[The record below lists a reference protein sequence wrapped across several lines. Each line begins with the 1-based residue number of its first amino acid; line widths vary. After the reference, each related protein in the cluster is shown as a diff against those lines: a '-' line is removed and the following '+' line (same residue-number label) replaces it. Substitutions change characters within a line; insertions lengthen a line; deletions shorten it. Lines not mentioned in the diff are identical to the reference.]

1 MKKIIFG
8 TSAAMLMAAS
18 SANAA
23 FIMTLDDASTA
34 GIDAII
40 QDDTLAG
47 VLTSAGFTTD
57 ADGSS
62 SMAGVVTY
70 NGGFGSFIVNVTTGI
85 SKPVLNAPGTIL
97 DLNSV
102 NVSGGTGTL
111 TIGLTDTD
119 FLRGGAG
126 SLNFEIGGTTDGT
139 VSASA
144 YMDATN
150 AAFGMGTTLGSMSTT
165 GTGAFSYS
173 SGVTTVG
180 SDPYSLSIFTTV
192 THQNA
197 GDISSFDASVVP
209 EPSMLALMSLGL
221 VGLGFA
227 GRRKLTK

>member
-1 MKKIIFG
+1 MKKIILG
-8 TSAAMLMAAS
+8 ASAAMMMAAS

-23 FIMTLDDASTA
+23 FIMTLDDTSTA

-47 VLTSAGFTTD
+47 VLSGAGLTTD
-57 ADGSS
+57 GDTTST
-62 SMAGVVTY
+62 AGVVTY
-70 NGGFGSFIVNVTTGI
+70 NGGFGSFIVNVTTGV
-85 SKPVLNAPGTIL
+85 SKPVLNAPGTIF
-97 DLNSV
+97 DLNSI

-111 TIGLTDTD
+111 VIGLTDTD
-119 FLRGGAG
+119 FLRGSAG
-126 SLNFEIGGTTDGT
+126 SLNFAIGGTTDGT

-144 YMDATN
+144 YMDSANTE
-150 AAFGMGTTLGSMSTT
+150 FGTGTLLGSMSASNS
-165 GTGAFSYS
+165 AFSYT

-180 SDPYSLSIFTTV
+180 ADPYSLTIYATV

-227 GRRKLTK
+227 GRRKLNK

>member
-1 MKKIIFG
+1 MKKIILG
-8 TSAAMLMAAS
+8 ASAAMLMAAS

-57 ADGSS
+57 VDGSS
-62 SMAGVVTY
+62 AQAGVVTY
-70 NGGFGSFIVNVTTGI
+70 NGGFGSFIVNVTTGL

-119 FLRGGAG
+119 FLRGSVG
-126 SLNFEIGGTTDGT
+126 SLHFEIGGTTNGT

-150 AAFGMGTTLGSMSTT
+150 AEFGTGTTLGSMTT
-165 GTGAFSYS
+165 AGTGAFAYT
-173 SGVTTVG
+173 SGITTVG
-180 SDPYSLSIFTTV
+180 SDPYSLSIFATV

-197 GDISSFDASVVP
+197 GDVSSFDAGVVP

>member
-1 MKKIIFG
+1 MKKIILG
-8 TSAAMLMAAS
+8 TSAAMMMAAS

-23 FIMTLDDASTA
+23 FIMTLDDAGTA

-47 VLTSAGFTTD
+47 VLSGAGFTTD
-57 ADGSS
+57 GDTTST
-62 SMAGVVTY
+62 AGVVTY
-70 NGGFGSFIVNVTTGI
+70 NGGFGSFIVNVTTGV
-85 SKPVLNAPGTIL
+85 SKPVLNAPGTIF

-119 FLRGGAG
+119 FLRGSAG
-126 SLNFEIGGTTDGT
+126 SLNFAIGGTTDGT

-144 YMDATN
+144 YMDSANTE
-150 AAFGMGTTLGSMSTT
+150 FGTGTLLGSMSASNS
-165 GTGAFSYS
+165 AFSYT

-180 SDPYSLSIFTTV
+180 ADPYSLTIYATV

-227 GRRKLTK
+227 GRRKLIK

>member
-1 MKKIIFG
+1 VKKIILG
-8 TSAAMLMAAS
+8 ASAAMLMATS

-23 FIMTLDDASTA
+23 FIMTLDDSSTA
-34 GIDAII
+34 GIDAIV

-47 VLTSAGFTTD
+47 VLTSAGLTTD
-57 ADGSS
+57 ADFFSG
-62 SMAGVVTY
+62 AGAVTY
-70 NGGFGSFIVNVTTGI
+70 SGGFGSFIVNVTTGV
-85 SKPVLNAPGTIL
+85 SKPILTAPGTIF
-97 DLNSV
+97 DLNSI
-102 NVSGGTGTL
+102 NVSGGTGSL

-119 FLRGGAG
+119 FLRGSAG
-126 SLNFEIGGTTDGT
+126 SLNFGIGGTTDGA

-144 YMDATN
+144 YMDSANTE
-150 AAFGMGTTLGSMSTT
+150 FGTGTLLGSMSTT
-165 GTGAFSYS
+165 ETGAFSYT

-180 SDPYSLSIFTTV
+180 SDPYSLTIYATV

-197 GDISSFDASVVP
+197 GDASSFDAAVVP